1 MDAETEKMLGDGSL
15 YDPNLPEL
23 AGVQMQCLEK
33 LFDYNATRPG
43 EAGKRAALLR
53 GMFAE
58 IGEDCYIEPPLR
70 SNWGGRHV
78 HFGSGIYANFNLTL
92 VDDADIFVGDEVMF
106 GPNVTLVTAAHPVDP
121 GLRGRGTNT
130 TSPSASAA
138 GSGWGP
144 ARPFCPA
151 SPSARTRSS
160 ARGAWSQRTYP
171 RTWWPSA
178 SRRGS
183 SAPSARRTGSITGK
197 AQKRIRSFSER
208 CCARPAC
215 AGV

>member
-121 GLRGRGTNT
+121 GLRRQGYEYNLPVRIGSGVWLGAGATVLPGVTIGEN
-130 TSPSASAA
+130 AVIGA
-138 GSGWGP
+138 GSVVTKDVPPNVVAFGVP
-144 ARPFCPA
+144 ARVVRPIG
-151 SPSARTRSS
+151 PSDREYYRK
-160 ARGAWSQRTYP
+160 GAKTDP
-171 RTWWPSA
+171 
-178 SRRGS
+178 
-183 SAPSARRTGSITGK
+183 K
-197 AQKRIRSFSER
+197 FL
-208 CCARPAC
+208 
-215 AGV
+215 